1 MEGQSSCSFLFR
13 CSCQLGPPLCSQ
25 SALTLLYLAH
35 VGQTAHVTL
44 FALHSEAFNK
54 CDSALLDL
62 NIPLFSRVF
71 PLSLC
76 LLVLLLLLLF
86 LLGLHFLHL
95 LLSCLKSALRLRLR
109 TLDLQDFFLGLTLL
123 PLALALATAT
133 TFLFGIGF
141 RAGLSE
147 QNFFDLVKLPAKQVV
162 LLLCEEDFVGVAI
175 VVEAIELIRR
185 FTA

>member
-1 MEGQSSCSFLFR
+1 M
-13 CSCQLGPPLCSQ
+13 
-25 SALTLLYLAH
+25 
-35 VGQTAHVTL
+35 
-44 FALHSEAFNK
+44 
-54 CDSALLDL
+54 
-62 NIPLFSRVF
+62 
-71 PLSLC
+71 
-76 LLVLLLLLLF
+76 F
-86 LLGLHFLHL
+86 LLGLLFLHL

-109 TLDLQDFFLGLTLL
+109 TLDLQDFFLGLTF
-123 PLALALATAT
+123 LALALATAT

-147 QNFFDLVKLPAKQVV
+147 QNFTDLVKLPAKQVV